1 MNGSTDTLEN
11 VMKYMNLLNRVV
23 VYIEGAVTVLL
34 VVLAALGVVDIVL
47 KMLEVTRADGFMTPE
62 GITRTIDTVLVVFIV
77 IELIRIA
84 VAYMQHRNVIGTVL
98 EAGLVAVVRK
108 LVIFETGPDMLEKAA
123 ALSVLIL
130 AVGVTWYLLN
140 RGLPQESEPKSP
152 E

>member
-1 MNGSTDTLEN
+1 
-11 VMKYMNLLNRVV
+11 MKLFSIETINRIV
-23 VYIEGAVTVLL
+23 VYIEGAVTGLL
-34 VVLAALGVVDIVL
+34 VVLAALGVIDIVV

-84 VAYMQHRNVIGTVL
+84 IAYMQHKNVIGTVL

-108 LVIFETGPDMLEKAA
+108 LVIFESTDQMLEKAI

-130 AVGVTWYLLN
+130 AVGITWFLL
-140 RGLPQESEPKSP
+140 RKGQLCDSHDDHAE
-152 E
+152 

>member
-1 MNGSTDTLEN
+1 
-11 VMKYMNLLNRVV
+11 MNLLNRVV
-23 VYIEGAVTVLL
+23 LYIEGAVTVLL

-84 VAYMQHRNVIGTVL
+84 VSYMQHKNVIGTVL

-108 LVIFETGPDMLEKAA
+108 LVIFESGEGMLEKAI
-123 ALSVLIL
+123 ALAILIL
-130 AVGVTWYLLN
+130 AVGVTWYLLQ
-140 RGLPQESEPKSP
+140 RGNLCSDDPH
-152 E
+152 

>member
-1 MNGSTDTLEN
+1 MLYIDR
-11 VMKYMNLLNRVV
+11 LNRVV

-34 VVLAALGVVDIVL
+34 VILAALGVVDIVL

-62 GITRTIDTVLVVFIV
+62 GIIRTIDTVLIVFIV

-84 VAYMQHRNVIGTVL
+84 VAYMQHKNVISVVL

-108 LVIFETGPDMLEKAA
+108 LVIFETGPDMLEKAL

-130 AVGVTWYLLN
+130 SVGITWYLLK
-140 RGLPQESEPKSP
+140 RGMPREAEP
-152 E
+152 EAHDA

>member
-1 MNGSTDTLEN
+1 MLYIDR
-11 VMKYMNLLNRVV
+11 LNRVV

-34 VVLAALGVVDIVL
+34 VILAALGVVDIVL

-62 GITRTIDTVLVVFIV
+62 GIIRTIDTVLIVFIV

-84 VAYMQHRNVIGTVL
+84 VAYMQHKNVIGVVL

-108 LVIFETGPDMLEKAA
+108 LVIFETGPDMLEKAL

-130 AVGVTWYLLN
+130 SVGITWYLLK
-140 RGLPQESEPKSP
+140 RGMPREAEP
-152 E
+152 EAHDA

>member
-1 MNGSTDTLEN
+1 
-11 VMKYMNLLNRVV
+11 MKYLGLLNRVV
-23 VYIEGAVTVLL
+23 LYIEGAVTVLL

-84 VAYMQHRNVIGTVL
+84 VSYMRHENVIGTVL

-108 LVIFETGPDMLEKAA
+108 LVIFESGEGMLEKAI
-123 ALSVLIL
+123 ALAILIL
-130 AVGVTWYLLN
+130 AVGVTWYLLQ
-140 RGLPQESEPKSP
+140 RGRVSEDSDTQTH
-152 E
+152 